1 MKAILYTRVSTTKQ
15 ATEGESLA
23 AQESKLRAYAVF
35 HGFEDVEVVTDAGV
49 SGSTTNRAGF
59 ERVLQAVERKEIGAV
74 VVYSLSRFARNTQDT
89 LRCIERMQKRGYATY
104 QAHHSEEIAVTCQQ
118 LDDFAARRVDAVVVQ
133 DVPPVLSAPQV
144 VERLKRFRV
153 VLGVCREDV
162 PGFPGD
168 LLHKGQHLLPLR
180 RAQRG
185 KGFVQQQDRPCPQQ
199 RSRQGR
205 PAGLSTRQLRGAA
218 GTQPG
223 QADAVKRLF
232 ETLPVIGAKP

>member
-89 LRCIERMQKRGYATY
+89 LRCIERMQKRGVAFHSVTESVDTSTPVGRFFVTTLAALAQLEREQTAERTSAVLQFKKSQGERYGQVPFGKRVAADGVTLVDDEQE
-104 QAHHSEEIAVTCQQ
+104 QAALEMV
-118 LDDFAARRVDAVVVQ
+118 
-133 DVPPVLSAPQV
+133 
-144 VERLKRFRV
+144 
-153 VLGVCREDV
+153 RE
-162 PGFPGD
+162 
-168 LLHKGQHLLPLR
+168 LR
-180 RAQRG
+180 RRG
-185 KGFVQQQDRPCPQQ
+185 MSYAAIAEELEAREY
-199 RSRQGR
+199 RNRAGR
-205 PAGLSTRQLRGAA
+205 INWSKTQVARMLKQAA
-218 GTQPG
+218 
-223 QADAVKRLF
+223 
-232 ETLPVIGAKP
+232 